1 MYKRQGIDIATE
13 ETIVLPAHD
22 RPYKGLLTRIKD
34 LIQHHQNRLEIT
46 FECCSETVTASCIMK
61 ALFRRDLDAF
71 QTRFAIGETIAHINY
86 LLHKKEISR
95 HLSQDHSYLYQKI

>member
-1 MYKRQGIDIATE
+1 
-13 ETIVLPAHD
+13 
-22 RPYKGLLTRIKD
+22 
-34 LIQHHQNRLEIT
+34 
-46 FECCSETVTASCIMK
+46 MK

-95 HLSQDHSYLYQKI
+95 HLSQDHSYLYQKNKLAQ